1 MAEYIVNGTLI
12 DGTGADAT
20 PLRWIKIVDGQIVEV
35 VGGPGNSARPLPAK
49 ADVLFDAAGL
59 TVMPGIIDSHC
70 HISYGV
76 ARGIEEQDL
85 YASAEYRAIRAM
97 WHAGQVLRSG
107 VTAICDPGGSWNVAI
122 AVRDAIKAGLY
133 EGPRVSA
140 AARYITSHT
149 GLADYYP
156 TWVGAPRSGVGVIT
170 NDLQAMLTEVRAQ
183 AKNGVDLIKIAAS
196 GESSILSPGGGSVPA
211 FRREELAVIVDEAH
225 RLGKRVTAHARSGQ
239 AIVDCIDAGVDWL
252 QHGDFMTKDQV
263 GRLADSGVP
272 LCPAMTLNMNM
283 VDWGHIAGC
292 SQARIDRV
300 RRDMEKSV
308 ETLSYAY
315 RQGVTLM
322 CGTDTGFAVTPY
334 GEWHAREMELFVTHL
349 GMSPL
354 KAISCATKEAA
365 FAVDPSGIGAIEKG
379 RWADVLVV
387 DGDPLRDIRI
397 LQDKSR
403 IRAVFK
409 GGGRVDLSDRGQPV
423 RWPWEKSLEIS
434 HGELRYDSVYGK
446 KAAE

>member
-1 MAEYIVNGTLI
+1 MSDYIVNGILI
-12 DGTGADAT
+12 DGTGAEPQPLNWIAIENGRIAAIVAGAANRNRPPPPEANVIYDAT
-20 PLRWIKIVDGQIVEV
+20 
-35 VGGPGNSARPLPAK
+35 
-49 ADVLFDAAGL
+49 GL
-59 TVMPGIIDSHC
+59 TVMPGIVDAHC

-76 ARGIEEQDL
+76 AHGMEEQDL

-107 VTAICDPGGSWNVAI
+107 VTAICDPGGSWNVAV
-122 AVRDAIKAGLY
+122 AVRDAIRAGMF
-133 EGPRVSA
+133 EGPRIAA
-140 AARYITSHT
+140 AARYLTTHT

-156 TWVGAPRSGVGVIT
+156 TWVGAPKSGVGAIT
-170 NDLQAMLTEVRAQ
+170 NDVQAMLTEVRAQ
-183 AKNGVDLIKIAAS
+183 AKNGVDLVKIAAS

-225 RLGKRVTAHARSGQ
+225 RLGKRVTAHARNGQ

-252 QHGDFMTKDQV
+252 QHGDFMNKEQV
-263 GRLADSGVP
+263 KRLADSGIP
-272 LCPAMTLNMNM
+272 LCPTMTLNMNM

-300 RRDMEKSV
+300 TRDMEKSI
-308 ETLSYAY
+308 ETLSYAH
-315 RQGVTLM
+315 RQGVRMM

-334 GEWHAREMELFVTHL
+334 GEWHAREMELFVTLL

-354 KAISCATKEAA
+354 QAISCGTKEAA
-365 FAVDPSGIGAIEKG
+365 FAVDPEGIGSLEKG
-379 RWADVLVV
+379 RWADILVV
-387 DGDPLRDIRI
+387 AGNPATDISL

-403 IRAVFK
+403 IRALFK
-409 GGGRVDLSDRGQPV
+409 AGAALDLSPQAPAT

-434 HGELRYDSVYGK
+434 RGELRYDAVHGK
-446 KAAE
+446 RAAE

>member
-1 MAEYIVNGTLI
+1 MADYIVNGTLI
-12 DGTGADAT
+12 DGSGAEPV
-20 PLRWIKIVDGQIVEV
+20 PLRWVEIADGRIVDV
-35 VGGPGNSARPLPAK
+35 VSGAANIARPLPDGANVLLDAK
-49 ADVLFDAAGL
+49 DL
-59 TVMPGIIDSHC
+59 TVMPGIVDAHC

-76 ARGIEEQDL
+76 ARGMEEQDF
-85 YASAEYRAIRAM
+85 YASAEYRAIRAT

-122 AVRDAIKAGLY
+122 AVRDAIKAGMF
-133 EGPRVSA
+133 EGPRIAA
-140 AARYITSHT
+140 AARYLTSHT

-156 TWVGAPRSGVGVIT
+156 TWVGAPQSGVGAIT
-170 NDLQAMLTEVRAQ
+170 NDVQAMLTEVRAQ
-183 AKNGVDLIKIAAS
+183 AKNGVDLVKIAAS

-211 FRREELAVIVDEAH
+211 FRREELAIIVDEAH

-252 QHGDFMTKDQV
+252 QHGDFMDKDQV
-263 GRLADSGVP
+263 GRLSDSGIP
-272 LCPAMTLNMNM
+272 LCPTMTLNMNM
-283 VDWGHIAGC
+283 AEWGQIAGC

-300 RRDMEKSV
+300 RRDMERSV

-315 RQGVTLM
+315 RQGVRMM

-349 GMSPL
+349 GVSPL
-354 KAISCATKEAA
+354 KAISCGTKEAA
-365 FAVDPSGIGAIEKG
+365 FAVDPDGIGTLEKG
-379 RWADVLVV
+379 RWADVLAI
-387 DGDPLRDIRI
+387 DGDPVRDIRI

-409 GGGRVDLSDRGQPV
+409 GGRAVDIGHRAQPI

-434 HGELRYDSVYGK
+434 HGELRYGDVHGK
-446 KAAE
+446 RAAE

>member
-1 MAEYIVNGTLI
+1 MADYIVNGTLI
-12 DGTGADAT
+12 DGSGAEPA
-20 PLRWIKIVDGQIVEV
+20 PLRWLEIADGRVVDV
-35 VGGPGNSARPLPAK
+35 VSGVANLARPLPAD
-49 ADVLFDAAGL
+49 ANVLLDAKGL
-59 TVMPGIIDSHC
+59 TVMPGIVDAHC

-76 ARGIEEQDL
+76 ARGMEEQDF

-122 AVRDAIKAGLY
+122 AVRDAIKAGMF
-133 EGPRVSA
+133 EGPRIAA
-140 AARYITSHT
+140 AARYLTSHT

-156 TWVGAPRSGVGVIT
+156 TWVGAPQSGVGAIT
-170 NDLQAMLTEVRAQ
+170 NDVQAMLTEVRAQ
-183 AKNGVDLIKIAAS
+183 AKNGVDLVKIAAS

-211 FRREELAVIVDEAH
+211 FRREELAIIVDEAH

-252 QHGDFMTKDQV
+252 QHGDFMDKDQV
-263 GRLADSGVP
+263 GRLSDSGIP
-272 LCPAMTLNMNM
+272 LCPTMTLNMNM
-283 VDWGHIAGC
+283 AEWGHIAGC
-292 SQARIDRV
+292 TQARIDRV
-300 RRDMEKSV
+300 RRDMERSV
-308 ETLSYAY
+308 ETLSYAC
-315 RQGVTLM
+315 RQGVRMM

-354 KAISCATKEAA
+354 KAISCGTKEAA
-365 FAVDPSGIGAIEKG
+365 FAVDPDGIGMLARG
-379 RWADVLVV
+379 RWADVLAI
-387 DGDPLRDIRI
+387 DGDPVRDIRV

-409 GGGRVDLSDRGQPV
+409 GGRAVDIGHRAQPI

-434 HGELRYDSVYGK
+434 HGELRYDAVHGQR
-446 KAAE
+446 AAE